1 MALEAL
7 MKKKPFKLLDE
18 VQSRTQGKILVL
30 DGQSQNMVLSIDGGI
45 LPATGTLTF
54 TGNAVAGETITIDRQ
69 IYTWVAALS
78 SDPVTEDAN
87 EIVVQATQQLSLQG
101 FVAAVNGTGQRGI
114 QYGEGTLPNIAVTAD
129 DDGGGDVDLFA
140 KRRGV
145 HGNSVV
151 TTETM
156 TAASFGAGTLL
167 GGTDGVYTLEF
178 RATQNG
184 ETWYLIRGQGLDD
197 DVRVNNIVSDV
208 GLWRFDVSAVLA
220 FKVDVFAYTSGLIN
234 AEAFTDRMA
243 FS

>member
-1 MALEAL
+1 MTVEAL
-7 MKKKPFKLLDE
+7 MKRRPFKLLDG
-18 VQSRTQGKILVL
+18 VQSRTQGNILVL

-54 TGNAVAGETITIDRQ
+54 TGNAVAGETVTIDRQ
-69 IYTWVAALS
+69 VYLWVTALS
-78 SDPVTEDAN
+78 SDPVTQDAN
-87 EIVVQATQQLSLQG
+87 EIVVQATQQESVEA
-101 FVAAVNGTGQRGI
+101 FVAAVNGNRSRGI
-114 QYGEGTLPNIAVTAD
+114 LYGEGTLPNIAVTAD

-167 GGTDGVYTLEF
+167 GGTDGVYTIEF
-178 RATQNG
+178 RATLNG
-184 ETWYLIRGQGLDD
+184 ETWYLIRGQGMDD

-208 GLWRFDVSAVLA
+208 GLWRFDVSGVLA
-220 FKVDVFAYTSGLIN
+220 FKCDVFAYTSGVLN